1 MAGYFYSE
9 GVVINNP
16 FCLQETEAWLRW
28 RDRKLALYPAHMN
41 ELIVEVGDLAAPTDA
56 ELGEIRRLCQRCNMA
71 LFSTG
76 KTEGVGRDVLKSFAA
91 GFGLHNLDFNEGADD
106 EGVTA
111 INVVEAQWR
120 QVYIPYT
127 NRRINWHT
135 DGYYNKPDE
144 QIRGMILYCE
154 MPASSGGQNA
164 LLDHEMAYLHLRDLN
179 PDFIRALMQ
188 PDAMTIPA
196 NEVDDH
202 IVRPDRSGPV
212 FSLDRAGRLHMRYT
226 ARTRNIV
233 WKDDP
238 LVIAAVTALS
248 EYLNAASPSI
258 FRGTLQ
264 SGQGLICNNVLH
276 DRSGFTDSQEQKRLL
291 YRLRYFDRMSDG

>member
-1 MAGYFYSE
+1 
-9 GVVINNP
+9 
-16 FCLQETEAWLRW
+16 
-28 RDRKLALYPAHMN
+28 
-41 ELIVEVGDLAAPTDA
+41 
-56 ELGEIRRLCQRCNMA
+56 MA
-71 LFSTG
+71 LFTAG
-76 KTEGVGRDVLKSFAA
+76 KTECVGRDVLKSFGAR
-91 GFGLHNLDFNEGADD
+91 FGLHNLDFNEGADD

-135 DGYYNKPDE
+135 DGYYNKPNE
-144 QIRGMILYCE
+144 QIRGMVLYCE
-154 MPASSGGQNA
+154 TPAPAGGENA
-164 LLDHEMAYLHLRDLN
+164 LIDHEMAYLHLRDLN
-179 PDFIRALMQ
+179 PDFIRVLMQ

-212 FSLDRAGRLHMRYT
+212 FSLDTYEHLHMRYT

-238 LVIAAVTALS
+238 LVLAAVTALS
-248 EYLNAASPSI
+248 EYLNSSSPSI

-276 DRSGFTDSQEQKRLL
+276 DRSGFTDSQAQKRLL